1 MKWNRQTIKTVA
13 IVFATVAFTA
23 FMLKV
28 TMDHDGETGTLGT
41 LGGDDPSSSAPA
53 TPGGNDDGPGS
64 SGSSGVESGDIDPD
78 SGLRWI
84 LEDDLPVFAQG
95 TLALIDQGG
104 PFPFDR
110 DGVTFENR
118 EGILPD
124 ESRGYYAEYT
134 VLEPGS
140 TDRGPLRIVTGDGGE
155 FYWTEDHYD
164 SFERVLRRSS

>member
-23 FMLKV
+23 FMLKF
-28 TMDHDGETGTLGT
+28 TMDHDGETIT
-41 LGGDDPSSSAPA
+41 LGGDDPAPTSTFSSDAGDPN
-53 TPGGNDDGPGS
+53 PDPGPGAPEI
-64 SGSSGVESGDIDPD
+64 ESGDLDD
-78 SGLRWI
+78 ESGLPWI
-84 LEDDLPVFAQG
+84 LENDLPVFAQG
-95 TLALIDQGG
+95 TLAIIDQGG

-110 DGVTFENR
+110 DGITFENR

-155 FYWTEDHYD
+155 YYWTEDHYE
-164 SFERVLRRSS
+164 SFERILRRNP